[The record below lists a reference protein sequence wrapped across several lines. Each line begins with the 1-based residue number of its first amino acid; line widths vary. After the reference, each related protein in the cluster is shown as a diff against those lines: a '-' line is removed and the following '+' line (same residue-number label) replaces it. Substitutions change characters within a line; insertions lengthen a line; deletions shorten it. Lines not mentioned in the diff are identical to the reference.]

1 MECTPG
7 AVRAGAKFEETR
19 EVVEEPLTMSS
30 LSVDMEHA
38 LRGWMLWRAAAVP
51 CACALHE
58 LPKVL
63 VGCFETCFE
72 DPQNKNKQK
81 QTKRLSLA

>member
-1 MECTPG
+1 MCDYYAFVKPMY
-7 AVRAGAKFEETR
+7 
-19 EVVEEPLTMSS
+19 P
-30 LSVDMEHA
+30 A

-63 VGCFETCFE
+63 LGCFEPCFE
-72 DPQNKNKQK
+72 DSQKQK
-81 QTKRLSLA
+81 QAKTDQKAVFSVRESGEAR